1 MKWRHWGE
9 GGRMAL
15 EGRQEDPPGVPVR
28 LGGEA
33 TGGGEVKHDRES
45 AWRGGGYGAGRERE
59 EAAT

>member
-1 MKWRHWGE
+1 
-9 GGRMAL
+9 MAL
-15 EGRQEDPPGVPVR
+15 EGRQEYPPGVPVG